1 MNVKLYI
8 NSSDPKVSQKSLT
21 LKATLNNVQL
31 TEQTSVENPSF
42 LLDYNVN
49 YLSCNYVYCT
59 EFNRYYFVTGR
70 EIRNGNQIIINC
82 HVDWRK
88 SFRSQIL
95 NSNIIADRSF
105 SNVDAYV
112 PDNMATVR
120 DSIKTITRTIPNTVF
135 VGPSGSNQYVLTIG
149 GR

>member
-21 LKATLNNVQL
+21 LKETLTNVQL

-42 LLDYNVN
+42 LLDYKTN
-49 YLSCNYVYCT
+49 YLSCNYLYCE
-59 EFNRYYFVTGR
+59 EFGRYYFITGR

-82 HVDWRK
+82 HVDVRV

-95 NSNIIADRSF
+95 QSDIIADRSA
-105 SNVDAYV
+105 SNGDAYV
-112 PDNMATVR
+112 PDNMVTIR
-120 DSIKTITRTIPNTVF
+120 DSITTYIRKVSTTPF
-135 VGPSGSNQYVLTIG
+135 VGPSGSNNYVLTIG
-149 GR
+149 GK